1 MRKNEQ
7 RKIEELLSAYIDGEL
22 SDRRRMEVRRLV
34 ENNAYAAAL
43 LKSLQKQK
51 ELLNAM
57 PTSPAPAGLAKRVL
71 VVARRA
77 PEPRISAE
85 PVPTVPVEPA
95 AQVVEEPAAVVQ
107 EPAPIVQE
115 PAPFVEEPAPVAELT
130 VDEPAAVVEI
140 PLEEPVV
147 QEPAPVVQEP
157 APGVEIPVEE
167 PVPVAETPM
176 EEAAQ
181 VAETPV
187 EETAPVA
194 ETSIE
199 EAASVVEPVVEEP
212 LPVVQESEPAIA
224 AAASAEAEVRAAV
237 PPQIPIAPAVSSAA
251 LRYKG
256 EQQLFMRRILT
267 AAAML
272 FIPVVILGLV
282 VWGIVGPLND
292 TEKVAVTPPPAPGID
307 EPTPGPAVSFPL
319 TASLYLTTSQPMQMD
334 SFIHKAIYNHD
345 LTNNATTV
353 GLGRNDRSY
362 EIRADRERIVAFLSE
377 LATVWDKCES
387 AAMTVHGQTMA
398 LNARIENVR
407 PDQAI
412 ALYQGDVFL
421 DPLQYARQMDQM
433 NRLMQDIG
441 NYPGVPGT
449 PIMPQLTSGTR
460 KTTSKTATADTPD
473 AYVTLFVNIQ
483 SR

>member
-43 LKSLQKQK
+43 LKSLEKQK

-57 PTSPAPAGLAKRVL
+57 PTSPAPAGLTKRVL

-140 PLEEPVV
+140 PLEEPV
-147 QEPAPVVQEP
+147 
-157 APGVEIPVEE
+157 
-167 PVPVAETPM
+167 PVADTPM

-460 KTTSKTATADTPD
+460 KTTTKTATVDTPD

>member
-57 PTSPAPAGLAKRVL
+57 PTSPAPAGLTKRVL

-140 PLEEPVV
+140 PLEEPV
-147 QEPAPVVQEP
+147 
-157 APGVEIPVEE
+157 
-167 PVPVAETPM
+167 PVADTPM

-460 KTTSKTATADTPD
+460 KTTSKTATVDTPD

>member
-43 LKSLQKQK
+43 LKSLEKQK

-57 PTSPAPAGLAKRVL
+57 PTSPAPAGLTKRVL

-140 PLEEPVV
+140 PLEEPV
-147 QEPAPVVQEP
+147 
-157 APGVEIPVEE
+157 
-167 PVPVAETPM
+167 PVADTPM

-199 EAASVVEPVVEEP
+199 EATSVVEPVVEEP